1 MQSNCNGKRTFE
13 VLNGLRG
20 IAAVAVVNAHLG
32 DFFGN
37 IRSANVGLV
46 VDFFFLLSGFVLAH
60 AYDDKLR
67 SGMGTGRFMAARLM
81 RLYPMYLTGF
91 VVGAVCAWIHFRWGG
106 NLHFFVTAGAGAL
119 FLPPPPALSSND
131 YNLFPLNFPAWS
143 LFYELI
149 ANLVFACIARRMNN
163 IVLGAVIVISFLA
176 LAAIGL
182 NAQTMDLGVRPAD
195 WAGGLARVMFSFFA
209 GIALYRMWRA
219 RPVRLNVH
227 PVLLFALLILPLLFK
242 PQKPFEW
249 AYDLAAISCYF
260 PLLLTLGAQS
270 RPKREWNGVCAI
282 LGALSYPLY
291 VIHAPVADWLRVYA
305 DKSIV
310 AGAPWGG
317 LLIVAGLASLAY
329 VLEEK
334 VDLPLR
340 KALQKRLFAG
350 KATERGDASEADR
363 SIAA

>member
-1 MQSNCNGKRTFE
+1 MQSNSDPKRTFE

-37 IRSANVGLV
+37 VRSANVGLV

-67 SGMGTGRFMAARLM
+67 SGMGAGRFMAARLM
-81 RLYPMYLTGF
+81 RLYPMYLIGF
-91 VVGAVCAWIHFRWGG
+91 VVGAVCAWIHFRWAGD
-106 NLHFFVTAGAGAL
+106 LHFFVTAGAGAF

-163 IVLGAVIVISFLA
+163 IVLGAVIVTSFLA
-176 LAAIGL
+176 LVAIGAD
-182 NAQTMDLGVRPAD
+182 AQTMDLGVRPAD
-195 WAGGLARVMFSFFA
+195 WTGGLARVMFSFFA
-209 GIALYRMWRA
+209 GIALYRTWRA
-219 RPVRLNVH
+219 KPVPLNAH
-227 PVLLFALLILPLLFK
+227 PVMLFALLILPLLFK
-242 PQKPFEW
+242 PPKPFEW
-249 AYDLAAISCYF
+249 AYDLAVISFYF

-270 RPKREWNGVCAI
+270 QPKREWNAVCAI

-305 DKSIV
+305 DKLIV
-310 AGAPWGG
+310 ASAPWGG

-329 VLEEK
+329 LLEEQI
-334 VDLPLR
+334 DLPLR

-350 KATERGDASEADR
+350 KAVEPGDAREAGP
-363 SIAA
+363 SVAV